1 MPSLTNDSRQFLST
15 SVRLGGVI
23 DFFLTLGLLGTW
35 IGCLGR
41 FHWFLAL
48 FDHFRVQGSIA
59 CFFALVI
66 LLFRRSWRLAGFALV
81 SLSVNLWPLIKTNSP
96 LPAGVVADD
105 GPSLKIVCFNALF
118 SNEQLTDIQ
127 NYLVKQD
134 ADVIVL
140 LEFSPD
146 LEAAL
151 HSTARSHPH
160 GIRRPDPSP
169 WGIGV
174 YSRIPVREVSSHTF
188 ADEEPPSIDGLLDFH
203 GRSVR
208 LIATHP
214 WPPTGTRSSRYMTHQ
229 LSAIA
234 DFVNLHSDTP
244 AIVMGDF
251 NATPW
256 SPSMAIL
263 LGRSELD
270 FRTPKAVWR
279 PTWQVGS
286 LLSLP
291 IDHALCTPPLFFEKR
306 EIGPDLGSDHR
317 PQELTVRW
325 SKDTTS

>member
-1 MPSLTNDSRQFLST
+1 MLSLTNDSRRFLST

-23 DFFLTLGLLGTW
+23 DFVLTLGMVGTW

-59 CFFALVI
+59 CFVALVI
-66 LLFRRSWRLAGFALV
+66 LLIRRSWRLACFALV
-81 SLSVNLWPLIKTNSP
+81 SLSVNLWPLIQTNSP
-96 LPAGVVADD
+96 LPAGIVADD
-105 GPSLKIVCFNALF
+105 QVPLKMISLNVLT
-118 SNEQLTDIQ
+118 SNTKKAEVLS
-127 NYLVKQD
+127 YLQASD
-134 ADVIVL
+134 ADVILL
-140 LEFSPD
+140 LEIDDLWAASMSP
-146 LEAAL
+146 L
-151 HSTARSHPH
+151 RKSHPH
-160 GIRRPDPSP
+160 GLTEPRIDNFGIALFSRLPLSDLQQKSFAGEEVPSIVVTIHAGDKRIRFIGTHPVPLMSGESYSYGIKQFR
-169 WGIGV
+169 GIG
-174 YSRIPVREVSSHTF
+174 
-188 ADEEPPSIDGLLDFH
+188 A
-203 GRSVR
+203 
-208 LIATHP
+208 
-214 WPPTGTRSSRYMTHQ
+214 
-229 LSAIA
+229 
-234 DFVNLHSDTP
+234 FVDQRRDIP

-256 SPSMAIL
+256 SLGMTIL
-263 LGRSELD
+263 REKSDLD

-325 SKDTTS
+325 SKVTTS